1 MFEAKLDATAL
12 GKILHK
18 MGAAPAELSGTMAVV
33 AEMLVAAV
41 QDNFQ
46 TAGHGKWPP
55 LAEST
60 LRGRRGGFDASVG
73 SQRHSDAQAAY
84 YEAAGA
90 GKSPEQAS
98 QDAGRAA
105 QSGMILMRTGVLA
118 ASQHDESGPDWAAA
132 GTDKFYA
139 VFHVSDAP
147 RKIIPLRNFYDL
159 PDDVYEEATMV
170 ILSAIA
176 E

>member
-1 MFEAKLDATAL
+1 MFEATLDATAL
-12 GKILHK
+12 TKILKK
-18 MGAAPAELSGTMAVV
+18 MGAAPADMSPTMAVV

-41 QDNFQ
+41 DENFQ

-60 LRGRRGGFDASVG
+60 LRGRRGGIDLSVG
-73 SQRHSDAQAAY
+73 SQRESDAKAAY
-84 YEAAGA
+84 YESAGA
-90 GKSPEQAS
+90 GNTPEQAA

-105 QSGMILMRTGVLA
+105 QSGMILLRTGALA
-118 ASQHDESGPDWAAA
+118 ASQHGEHGPDFAMV

-147 RKIIPLRNFYDL
+147 RKIIPLRNFYDI
-159 PDDVYEEATMV
+159 PEDTYEEATMI